1 MPTIQANGCD
11 FYYELEGEGP
21 DLVFIHGEIHGLE
34 YWEHQIPDFAR
45 DHRCFAYNRR
55 GTRRHDRRATAF
67 RSSTR
72 HATSRT

>member
-34 YWEHQIPDFAR
+34 YWEHQIPGLRARSPLLRLQPAWAREDGVDELRLFAR
-45 DHRCFAYNRR
+45 QPD
-55 GTRRHDRRATAF
+55 T
-67 RSSTR
+67 
-72 HATSRT
+72 